1 MGSIQNIHISR
12 MGKKVKLFNVKGW
25 TGRIIHILRMAENP
39 KVLNVKG
46 WNVGDTIN

>member
-1 MGSIQNIHISR
+1 MYKGVDREDNSYVKNENIR
-12 MGKKVKLFNVKGW
+12 KGW